1 MSLEQLRS
9 EIDAATTPPY
19 LVTVGEDG
27 RPHCV
32 SVSITWTGDVI
43 ATGVGNT
50 TFTNAVT
57 RPLVTLVWPPSEPG
71 GLSLIVDATAAAAD
85 GAERHLRLSPTGA
98 VLHRTVTV
106 SGPAAATG
114 QADCRPVSRP

>member
-1 MSLEQLRS
+1 MSLEELRNA
-9 EIDAATTPPY
+9 IDATITTPY
-19 LVTVGEDG
+19 LVSVGDDG

-32 SVSITWTGDVI
+32 SVSITWTEEAL

-57 RPLVTLVWPPSEPG
+57 RPLVTLVWPPSELG
-71 GLSLIVDATAAAAD
+71 GHSLIVDATAAAAD
-85 GAERHLRLSPTGA
+85 GPRRQLRLNPTGA

-106 SGPAAATG
+106 PGAAPSTDDS
-114 QADCRPVSRP
+114 DCRPLSDP